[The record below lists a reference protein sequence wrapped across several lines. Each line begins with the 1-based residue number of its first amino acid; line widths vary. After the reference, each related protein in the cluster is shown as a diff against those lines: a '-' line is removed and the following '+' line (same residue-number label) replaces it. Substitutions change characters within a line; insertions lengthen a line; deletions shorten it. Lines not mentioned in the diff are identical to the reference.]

1 MKVKKLLALVLSAL
15 MAVNMLT
22 ACGGGGNGIKNVS
35 VNNSEVE
42 AIFAAENIE
51 INVKATSAAKTV
63 AKAIASAMS
72 ELNSD
77 VIYED
82 SSKQILAN
90 ALVNSYPSDG
100 YVGNCYYITRAEM
113 ESVGADVETVA
124 ATAVATF
131 GQGTDFEIGVVEVD
145 TKDGVSCIVAVALT
159 QR

>member
-15 MAVNMLT
+15 MAVTMLT
-22 ACGGGGNGIKNVS
+22 ACGGGNGIKNVS